1 MRDDISVRLA
11 KIKKY
16 AANRHAGQRWSQEI
30 EAEVRSLREL
40 GVSVAQLADET
51 GISAALIYKW
61 LSPRRS
67 NRRKPR
73 PSVRSIKGDI
83 KVIEVL
89 PRSLSFHLRWR
100 HLEVRFH

>member
-1 MRDDISVRLA
+1 MSDDISVRLVKIA
-11 KIKKY
+11 KY
-16 AANRHAGQRWSQEI
+16 TASRPAGRRWPPDI

-40 GVSVAQLADET
+40 GVSVAQMSHET
-51 GISAALIYKW
+51 GISPALLYKW

-67 NRRKPR
+67 NKRKPR
-73 PSVRSIKGDI
+73 PWVGSVEDDI

-89 PRSLSFHLRWR
+89 PRSLSFHLRWH